1 MRQTAVWL
9 SRVEEELGAGVEIEY
24 RSFVLE
30 QANSENGEGWKAW
43 EQGEDYVSRG
53 LDSLRGGAAA
63 RRQGREA
70 HNAYML
76 AVLEAKHVRRE
87 DIRSFDA
94 VATCAKTVGLDEE
107 RFAKDF
113 NDPAI
118 LEEIARDHEYA
129 VGEGV
134 FGTPTFKFEDGSL
147 AFLKMYTPPESETM
161 ASFRNFVGIA
171 NGRKYFGELKRPQP
185 PWPRGALD

>member
-9 SRVEEELGAGVEIEY
+9 SRVEEELGEGVEIEY

-30 QANSENGEGWKAW
+30 QANSKNGDDWKAW
-43 EQGEDYVSRG
+43 EQGADYVSRG
-53 LDSLRGGAAA
+53 LDSLRGGVAA
-63 RRQGREA
+63 RRQGRKA

-76 AVLEAKHVRRE
+76 ALLEAKHVHRK

-94 VATCAKTVGLDEE
+94 VAECAKTAGLDAE
-107 RFAKDF
+107 RFAEDF

-129 VGEGV
+129 AGEGV
-134 FGTPTFKFEDGSL
+134 FGTPTFQ
-147 AFLKMYTPPESETM
+147 
-161 ASFRNFVGIA
+161 I
-171 NGRKYFGELKRPQP
+171 
-185 PWPRGALD
+185 